1 MTHTDNQVSW
11 PVRAVVDLAA
21 YRANLARMRKFAPR
35 SQQMAIVKADAYGH
49 GMEQV
54 SLAAIE
60 AGAQWLGVA
69 KVAEAYRLR
78 QFLDKSGVARDHFG
92 DTPTSALLRSRM
104 FQSDAA
110 GLPTAQRPRIFAWLY
125 TPSTDLKSTIKAE
138 IDLSVSTLDQLDQ
151 VSHAADAAGLRA
163 RIHLKVDTGLCRGG
177 ATLSEFEN
185 LCKLARARERSGL
198 VEVSAIWSHFARSD
212 EPSAEAEAFTQ
223 GQLATFNQAY
233 DIALVSGLQPKLR
246 HMAATGAILWYPESH
261 FNLVRVGISAY
272 GLSPNP
278 QIASAQ
284 NLGIRPVMRLETE
297 VAQVKKVAAG
307 SAVSYGGEWVAAE
320 PTWLALLPIGYA
332 DGFMRRL
339 QGKAK
344 VWVAGHLWPVVGR
357 IPMDQIIL
365 NLGSAID
372 GAGDLIPPPL
382 KPGDLA
388 VIFGDPNRL
397 PPGFPPGEPAGE
409 STVADLWNHDPVPSA
424 DALAA
429 AADTISYEI
438 LTAVDKDTPRI
449 YVDKTKKE
457 K

>member
-110 GLPTAQRPRIFAWLY
+110 GLPTVQRPRIFAWLY

-198 VEVSAIWSHFARSD
+198 VEVSAICR
-212 EPSAEAEAFTQ
+212 
-223 GQLATFNQAY
+223 
-233 DIALVSGLQPKLR
+233 ILR
-246 HMAATGAILWYPESH
+246 AATNPAPKPRPLPKASWRLSTRPTTLLW
-261 FNLVRVGISAY
+261 LVVCN
-272 GLSPNP
+272 PNC
-278 QIASAQ
+278 
-284 NLGIRPVMRLETE
+284 V
-297 VAQVKKVAAG
+297 
-307 SAVSYGGEWVAAE
+307 
-320 PTWLALLPIGYA
+320 TWLLP
-332 DGFMRRL
+332 
-339 QGKAK
+339 
-344 VWVAGHLWPVVGR
+344 GR
-357 IPMDQIIL
+357 FC
-365 NLGSAID
+365 G
-372 GAGDLIPPPL
+372 
-382 KPGDLA
+382 
-388 VIFGDPNRL
+388 
-397 PPGFPPGEPAGE
+397 
-409 STVADLWNHDPVPSA
+409 
-424 DALAA
+424 
-429 AADTISYEI
+429 
-438 LTAVDKDTPRI
+438 TPRA
-449 YVDKTKKE
+449 TLTCCE
-457 K
+457 WESRLMA

>member
-21 YRANLARMRKFAPR
+21 FKANLARMRLFAPR

-49 GMEQV
+49 GLERI

-78 QFLDKSGVARDHFG
+78 QFLDKQGVARDHLK
-92 DTPTSALLRSRM
+92 DTPTSAVLRSRM
-104 FQSDAA
+104 FQPDAA
-110 GLPTAQRPRIFAWLY
+110 GLPTASRPRILAWLY
-125 TPSTDLKSTIKAE
+125 TPSTDLKPVIKAE

-151 VSHAADAAGLRA
+151 IAHAADATGLCA

-177 ATLSEFEN
+177 ATLSEFET
-185 LCKLARARERSGL
+185 LCRLARARERSGL
-198 VEVSAIWSHFARSD
+198 VEVSAIWSHFARSE
-212 EPSAEAEAFTQ
+212 EPNAEAEAFTK
-223 GQLATFNQAY
+223 GQLAAFNQAY
-233 DIALVSGLQPKLR
+233 EVALEQGLQPRLR
-246 HMAATGAILWYPESH
+246 HIAATGAILWYPESH

-278 QIASAQ
+278 RITTSR

-297 VAQVKKVAAG
+297 VAQVKKVAGGA
-307 SAVSYGGEWVAAE
+307 AVSYGGEWVASE

-332 DGFMRRL
+332 DGFMRCL
-339 QGKAK
+339 QDKAQ
-344 VWVAGHLWPVVGR
+344 VWVAGRLWPVVGR

-365 NLGSAID
+365 NLGPAID
-372 GAGDLIPPPL
+372 ESGDLIPPPVR
-382 KPGDLA
+382 PGDLA
-388 VIFGDPNRL
+388 VIFGDPNQV
-397 PPGFPPGEPAGE
+397 PPGFTPETAE
-409 STVADLWNHDPVPSA
+409 EARAVAPVPSA
-424 DALAA
+424 DTLAA
-429 AADTISYEI
+429 AAGTISYEI

-449 YVDKTKKE
+449 YVDNTKKE